1 MLCDKC
7 KQREANIHIKQSV
20 NGVTTEKNL
29 CEVCAREEQGLMNVF
44 SGDGFFD
51 NLFETSLLKRGSGR
65 LGSLFGTD
73 FGLPENQPVSND
85 RYQAEFMG
93 GHDPYAQSIELPEIK
108 LTPRNQA
115 EAKTEKKEDLKAQ
128 LDQAIK
134 DENYEKAAELRDRIK
149 KEGEEKGKKTEG

>member
-1 MLCDKC
+1 
-7 KQREANIHIKQSV
+7 
-20 NGVTTEKNL
+20 
-29 CEVCAREEQGLMNVF
+29 
-44 SGDGFFD
+44 
-51 NLFETSLLKRGSGR
+51 
-65 LGSLFGTD
+65 
-73 FGLPENQPVSND
+73 
-85 RYQAEFMG
+85 MG

>member
-1 MLCDKC
+1 
-7 KQREANIHIKQSV
+7 
-20 NGVTTEKNL
+20 
-29 CEVCAREEQGLMNVF
+29 
-44 SGDGFFD
+44 
-51 NLFETSLLKRGSGR
+51 
-65 LGSLFGTD
+65 
-73 FGLPENQPVSND
+73 
-85 RYQAEFMG
+85 MG

-134 DENYEKAAELRDRIK
+134 YEKAAELRDRIK